1 MKRIMICVVVAVLMC
16 GVAYVAYAGV
26 EEDTKALAQSAAVF
40 IKQNGKDA
48 GIAEIMKPN
57 GKFKKGDLFVT
68 VTDFKGVLVA
78 SGAFHNLVGVNT
90 YDMKDPNGKPFVQES
105 IEIAK
110 TKSGGWIEYSFTDQ
124 NTKKIAARK
133 AWIQRVEGM
142 DLYVSAPITVH
153 K

>member
-1 MKRIMICVVVAVLMC
+1 MKRILICLIVAAMVI
-16 GVAYVAYAGV
+16 GVAYAAYAGA
-26 EEDTKALAQSAAVF
+26 EEDAKKLAQSAAVF
-40 IKQNGKDA
+40 IEQNGKDA

-57 GKFKKGDLFVT
+57 GKFTKGDLFVT

-90 YDMKDPNGKPFVQES
+90 YDTKDPNGKPFVQES
-105 IEIAK
+105 IELAK
-110 TKSGGWIEYSFTDQ
+110 TKGGGWMEYVFTDQ
-124 NTKKIAARK
+124 NTKKIAPRK
-133 AWIQRVEGM
+133 AWIQRVAGM